1 MKLHGAFEEGERVR
15 ILDTEDF
22 GYTTV
27 TVNRPL
33 RDEAG
38 NISLDKKGH
47 PKPDPKL
54 VSWFGRAP
62 TGDGFF
68 ERSAA

>member
-1 MKLHGAFEEGERVR
+1 MKLHGAFEEGDPER
-15 ILDTEDF
+15 ILGTEDF

-27 TVNRPL
+27 TVNHPL

-38 NISLDKKGH
+38 NINLDKEGN

-54 VSWFGRAP
+54 KDTENIP
-62 TGDGFF
+62 L
-68 ERSAA
+68 